1 MYLPGSA
8 CTCFTIYNIQSIGS
22 VSYVHPPVLA
32 TYSSGGST
40 GGGGGGGGGG
50 LRGAVAPPP
59 SSSHAQKNDTTADA
73 VSKAKRSDLPYLLLS
88 T

>member
-1 MYLPGSA
+1 MHLPGSA

-40 GGGGGGGGGG
+40 GGGGGGG
-50 LRGAVAPPP
+50 AVAPPP
-59 SSSHAQKNDTTADA
+59 SSSHAQKNDTTVDA
-73 VSKAKRSDLPYLLLS
+73 ISKVKRSDLPCLLLS